1 MIVNIMYILVIVYLS
16 SVILGCL
23 AVMFCL
29 LRGDTITLGRTDE
42 ICQFMKKEL
51 TETDKK
57 MQEQS

>member
-1 MIVNIMYILVIVYLS
+1 MYILVIVYLS
-16 SVILGCL
+16 AVILGCL